1 MNEKMEAIRET
12 AKNIGGNTIIVGRGC
27 GKALLTAAV
36 AEVANEVS
44 GVSPATL
51 EEAIAFCNLQIKRC
65 NVNLVNAR
73 DRGDVRAA
81 MHLERKL
88 SVYRY
93 LRELC
98 LKEVATVQAEAQEA
112 TECPVCRTHSVEPSG
127 YCACCDRNW

>member
-1 MNEKMEAIRET
+1 MNGNMEAT
-12 AKNIGGNTIIVGRGC
+12 MKAAKNAGGNTIIVGRGG
-27 GKALLTAAV
+27 GKALLTAAI
-36 AEVANEVS
+36 AEVAIEVS
-44 GVSPATL
+44 GIPQATP

-88 SVYRY
+88 AVYQH
-93 LRELC
+93 LRGLC
-98 LKEVATVQAEAQEA
+98 LKEVATIQAEAQEA

-127 YCACCDRNW
+127 YCACCGRAW